1 MQLLLSHILSAPA
14 ARRLLRGFIRAA
26 AAWNRPLCGRMSEGR
41 SPALF
46 TCSLIILALL
56 NASLMPLQAMAA
68 SVQGDHIVNNA
79 RFLSAYNT
87 PVAASVT
94 VTVVK
99 RTPATIEFLKYVPG
113 ATPVNVARSAYRS
126 GIDPAAPFTLLDPP
140 LPLGS
145 DTPINLSNPVPLA
158 SAALFHQGEP
168 VFIRVRDLDQNLDR
182 TVAETVF
189 VTITTFIKADIKD
202 TEVIRLT
209 ETGPDTGIFT
219 GYIQSTGNNSG
230 QYGGTLLVTSYS
242 NISAVYTDI
251 VDNTDIAKCTALV
264 DPAGFVFNSTTGE
277 YVDGVQ
283 VTLIDASTGEPATVF
298 GDDGLSIFP
307 STITSGGTAS
317 DPSGRHY
324 DFPPGGFRFP
334 FVAPGNY
341 LFRITLP
348 PDLPDYSFP
357 STLSDAALRAL
368 KNGEFKIDKGSRL
381 DRFTIDPGPWPLMR
395 IDIPIDP
402 VAGGLLSLQKSA
414 GKDTVSIGDFIPYEL
429 SIDNGNNDVPALNVS
444 VNDTLPLGFRY
455 RKGSA
460 RIDGVAAS
468 DPAISPDGRT
478 LLFAIDSIPSGGN
491 RAIRYVA
498 EVTAGAKLGT
508 ATNRAVALI
517 NGHVG
522 SNPATATVQ
531 VKSDFLSS
539 KSILMGQVIAGACG
553 APDRDAL
560 KGVEGVRIFLE
571 DGTFVDTDRRGM
583 FHFEGI
589 TPGSHVVQLD
599 LDSLPSD
606 YRVVPCE
613 ENTRFSGSSY
623 SQFVDLQGGSMWR
636 VDFHVAHQAKAK
648 KASPDI
654 PPAKGELSIELTSA
668 LSGGTIVY
676 QAPLQGRNVTNSDL
690 QLIVTLPEGVVYEAN
705 SSQLDGNPFADPAFN
720 GTVLTYPLGKRPGDW
735 NAKLSFRAL
744 LPRNGE
750 PGKLLSS
757 ATITGENISA
767 TGKPLPVA
775 ENELRRIREEDHFRM
790 PEFVL
795 HPHFPTFSTELSD
808 EDRTDLDD
816 LALLLMT
823 LNIEQIRVIGHTD
836 NVHIAPRSRKLYWDN
851 SALSLARAESVG
863 RYLME
868 KLHLPLTKLVLSGM
882 GDKEPLADNRS
893 EEGKALNRR
902 VEIKVRTEKVL
913 NTVCHELLKEQSG
926 VQKVEITGPAAKP
939 QVMEEKDE
947 PEAEKSTDKQNG
959 IQDKEGILTPLNG
972 FVMAQPIHAVRI
984 CLNGQLTPH
993 LLLDGKEIPA
1003 ERIGFTMKDPASG
1016 KVIYTYIGV
1025 DFGDKGKHTLELKG
1039 SDPFGIARV
1048 DQKIDVIRSGEIA
1061 AIRFKNSDGNIAD
1074 ARTPVRLQLEILDA
1088 AGEVIPAEV
1097 ELEIRSGTLKPMKKD
1112 SDMQEL
1118 ARNEK
1123 TVADLNAGSVERVHV
1138 DEKGIALFQPVNSG
1152 GLYTVVIGTGRVAAE
1167 GETYVKPKMRDWI
1180 LVGLGEGSV
1189 GYNAVSGHVE
1199 NLTESGQDEHFY
1211 DDERIAF
1218 YAKGKVKG
1226 EWLLTMA
1233 YDSAKGKGDVGNRG
1247 LFQTIDPN
1255 TYYTLY
1261 GDATQQQYDAASN
1274 RKLYLKIERDQF
1286 YALFGDFDSGLT
1298 VTELSRY
1305 SRRMNGFKSEWQ
1317 GKNFE
1322 ANVFATETDQAYARD
1337 EIQGDGTSGLYQLTH
1352 GKIVPNSDK
1361 ITIETRD
1368 RFRSEIIVES
1378 RSLSRFT
1385 DYSID
1390 YDTGAIFFK
1399 EPIHSR
1405 DDSFNPIF
1413 IVAEYET
1420 AGRDTDAL
1428 TYGGRIGAKLLDS
1441 RVKAGFTYIH
1451 EGQVSGSGDSYGVD
1465 ARWNIVPGTT
1475 IKGEFAHTDTSFGND
1490 SRDGNAWLAEIERH
1504 SQKLDA
1510 KLYYRQQDEG
1520 FGLGQQN
1527 ESETGTRKFGLDAGY
1542 KLTDYLSIGGQY
1554 YRQYNLSAGNV
1565 QDVAEARATFTAGPY
1580 SAWLGGRH
1588 ANDDMGSEGNRSSNQ
1603 LIIGGSWL
1611 TLNKKLTLRAEHDQ
1625 SISKNDNADF
1635 PTRTTFGADFKLT
1648 RNISLF
1654 AQQEITS
1661 GSSADTNT
1669 TTVGVKS
1676 TPWEGGT
1683 INTSMGRNLSENSD
1697 RMFALLGLKQTL
1709 KITDKWSVDGGLD
1722 RSQTIK
1728 ESRYYQFNDNVPPAS
1743 GDGQDFTAVSL
1754 GSTYT
1759 EKKWSLNSRLEIR
1772 SSDSEDKWGI
1782 VTAYV
1787 GEPREGWG
1795 WSARLQ
1801 LFDTKA
1807 ANGLN
1812 SVNGDLRLGMVY
1824 RPLYT
1829 RWIILDRLDVLY
1841 DRQHVGSDTSF
1852 NMDNWRVVNN
1862 LNANYKLDNKT
1873 QISLQYGAKY
1883 VLESIDGVDYSGYTD
1898 LIGVEGRYDL
1908 TKEWDL
1914 GLRGSALHSWK
1925 GGQISYSS
1933 GLSVGYNVMKNA
1945 WVSLGYNLVGF
1956 SDKDFSAS
1964 EYTAQ
1969 GPFVRFRFKF
1979 DQNSVKDAVAWIN
1992 HI

>member
-1 MQLLLSHILSAPA
+1 MQLLLSYILSAPA
-14 ARRLLRGFIRAA
+14 AKQLLRGFTRVA
-26 AAWNRPLCGRMSEGR
+26 AAWFRPWCGRMSEGR
-41 SPALF
+41 SAALF
-46 TCSLIILALL
+46 ACALINLVLVSL
-56 NASLMPLQAMAA
+56 SLMPLQAMAA

-79 RFLSAYNT
+79 RFSSAFNT

-113 ATPVNVARSAYRS
+113 ATPVNVVRSAYRTGS
-126 GIDPAAPFTLLDPP
+126 DPAAPFILLPP
-140 LPLGS
+140 PVLPGS
-145 DTPINLSNPVPLA
+145 ATPIDLSNPVPLA

-189 VTITTFIKADIKD
+189 VTITD
-202 TEVIRLT
+202 TDPTDPNSEDKEVVRLT
-209 ETGPDTGIFT
+209 ETGQDTGIFT
-219 GYIQSTGNNSG
+219 GYIQSTGSSTDKPYSG
-230 QYGGTLLVTSYS
+230 ALHVSTKS
-242 NISAVYTDI
+242 NIRATYTDI
-251 VDNTDIAKCTALV
+251 VDNTDTATCAALV
-264 DPAGFVFNSTTGE
+264 DPVGIVFNSATGDTVQGVEITLINATTGN
-277 YVDGVQ
+277 
-283 VTLIDASTGEPATVF
+283 PATVF
-298 GDDGLSIFP
+298 GDDGVSVFP
-307 STITSGGTAS
+307 ATITTGSAPADS
-317 DPSGRHY
+317 SGRRY
-324 DFPPGGFRFP
+324 ALSPGEFRFP
-334 FVAPGNY
+334 LVAPGDY
-341 LFRITLP
+341 LFRITPLAG
-348 PDLPDYSFP
+348 YSAP
-357 STLSDAALRAL
+357 STVSDAALRAL
-368 KNGEFKIDKGSRL
+368 NEGTFTIVAGSRL
-381 DRFTIDPGPWPLMR
+381 DRFTVNPGQLMR

-402 VAGGLLSLQKSA
+402 VAVGLLTLQKSA
-414 GKDTVSIGDFIPYEL
+414 GKDTVSIGDFLPYEL
-429 SIDNGNNDVPALNVS
+429 SVKNEGTSGLAPNVS
-444 VNDTLPLGFRY
+444 ITDTLPLGFRF
-455 RKGSA
+455 RKGSL
-460 RIDGVAAS
+460 RIDGVAAP
-468 DPAISPDGRT
+468 DPAISPDSRTLTFRLGDLAPATGRT
-478 LLFAIDSIPSGGN
+478 
-491 RAIRYVA
+491 IRYVA
-498 EVTAGAKLGT
+498 EVTAGARLGT

-517 NGHVG
+517 NGAVG
-522 SNPATATVQ
+522 SMQVTATVQ
-531 VKSDFLSS
+531 VRSDFLSS

-599 LDSLPSD
+599 LDSLPGD
-606 YRVVPCE
+606 YRIVPCE

-648 KASPDI
+648 NATPDI

-676 QAPLQGRNVTNSDL
+676 QAPMQGRNVPNSDL

-705 SSQLDGNPFADPAFN
+705 SSQLDGNPFADPAIN

-757 ATITGENISA
+757 ATFTGENISA
-767 TGKPLPVA
+767 TGNPLPVA
-775 ENELRRIREEDHFRM
+775 EIELRRIREEDHFRM

-795 HPHFPTFSTELSD
+795 HPHFPTFSAELSD

-816 LALLLMT
+816 LALLLMA

-836 NVHIAPRSRKLYWDN
+836 NAHIAPRSRKLYRDN
-851 SALSLARAESVG
+851 TALSRARAESVG

-868 KLHLPLTKLVLSGM
+868 KLHLPLTKLELSGM
-882 GDKEPLADNRS
+882 GEKEPLADNRS

-926 VQKVEITGPAAKP
+926 VQKAEITGPAAKP
-939 QVMEEKDE
+939 QAMEEKDE

-959 IQDKEGILTPLNG
+959 IQDKEGILTPVNG

-1048 DQKIDVIRSGEIA
+1048 QQKVEVIRSGEIA
-1061 AIRFKNSDGNIAD
+1061 AIRFRNTEGNIAD

-1097 ELEIRSGTLKPMKKD
+1097 ELEIRGGSLKPMKKD
-1112 SDMQEL
+1112 SDIQEL

-1152 GLYTVVIGTGRVAAE
+1152 GLYTIVIGTGKVAAE

-1180 LVGLGEGSV
+1180 LVGLGEGSI

-1233 YDSAKGKGDVGNRG
+1233 YDSAKGKGEVGNRG

-1322 ANVFATETDQAYARD
+1322 ANVFATETDQAYVRD
-1337 EIQGDGTSGLYQLTH
+1337 EIRGDGTSGLY
-1352 GKIVPNSDK
+1352 
-1361 ITIETRD
+1361 
-1368 RFRSEIIVES
+1368 
-1378 RSLSRFT
+1378 
-1385 DYSID
+1385 
-1390 YDTGAIFFK
+1390 
-1399 EPIHSR
+1399 
-1405 DDSFNPIF
+1405 
-1413 IVAEYET
+1413 
-1420 AGRDTDAL
+1420 
-1428 TYGGRIGAKLLDS
+1428 
-1441 RVKAGFTYIH
+1441 
-1451 EGQVSGSGDSYGVD
+1451 
-1465 ARWNIVPGTT
+1465 
-1475 IKGEFAHTDTSFGND
+1475 HT
-1490 SRDGNAWLAEIERH
+1490 
-1504 SQKLDA
+1504 
-1510 KLYYRQQDEG
+1510 
-1520 FGLGQQN
+1520 
-1527 ESETGTRKFGLDAGY
+1527 
-1542 KLTDYLSIGGQY
+1542 
-1554 YRQYNLSAGNV
+1554 
-1565 QDVAEARATFTAGPY
+1565 
-1580 SAWLGGRH
+1580 
-1588 ANDDMGSEGNRSSNQ
+1588 
-1603 LIIGGSWL
+1603 
-1611 TLNKKLTLRAEHDQ
+1611 
-1625 SISKNDNADF
+1625 
-1635 PTRTTFGADFKLT
+1635 
-1648 RNISLF
+1648 
-1654 AQQEITS
+1654 
-1661 GSSADTNT
+1661 
-1669 TTVGVKS
+1669 
-1676 TPWEGGT
+1676 
-1683 INTSMGRNLSENSD
+1683 
-1697 RMFALLGLKQTL
+1697 
-1709 KITDKWSVDGGLD
+1709 
-1722 RSQTIK
+1722 
-1728 ESRYYQFNDNVPPAS
+1728 
-1743 GDGQDFTAVSL
+1743 
-1754 GSTYT
+1754 
-1759 EKKWSLNSRLEIR
+1759 
-1772 SSDSEDKWGI
+1772 
-1782 VTAYV
+1782 
-1787 GEPREGWG
+1787 
-1795 WSARLQ
+1795 
-1801 LFDTKA
+1801 
-1807 ANGLN
+1807 
-1812 SVNGDLRLGMVY
+1812 
-1824 RPLYT
+1824 
-1829 RWIILDRLDVLY
+1829 
-1841 DRQHVGSDTSF
+1841 
-1852 NMDNWRVVNN
+1852 
-1862 LNANYKLDNKT
+1862 
-1873 QISLQYGAKY
+1873 
-1883 VLESIDGVDYSGYTD
+1883 
-1898 LIGVEGRYDL
+1898 
-1908 TKEWDL
+1908 
-1914 GLRGSALHSWK
+1914 
-1925 GGQISYSS
+1925 
-1933 GLSVGYNVMKNA
+1933 
-1945 WVSLGYNLVGF
+1945 
-1956 SDKDFSAS
+1956 
-1964 EYTAQ
+1964 
-1969 GPFVRFRFKF
+1969 
-1979 DQNSVKDAVAWIN
+1979 
-1992 HI
+1992 